1 MMRLAEV
8 KYFRSDEAE
17 VADERGID
25 SDLGAFHAKLKGGG
39 DLFHRLGAIFA
50 FASVG
55 SKKCHA
61 RIIEQ
66 LQLNNSGISG
76 ELGSYSI
83 LCSLLHDVTYSPSYT
98 CLHPIASFHLTVSR
112 EVFFTGV
119 FRDCL

>member
-1 MMRLAEV
+1 MFIPFYQEKCDRLVELFLKCDKMMRLAEV

-17 VADERGID
+17 IADERGFD

-39 DLFHRLGAIFA
+39 DLFHRLGAILA

-66 LQLNNSGISG
+66 LQLNNSGVSG
-76 ELGSYSI
+76 KSFFFR
-83 LCSLLHDVTYSPSYT
+83 CHFSLLY
-98 CLHPIASFHLTVSR
+98 
-112 EVFFTGV
+112 
-119 FRDCL
+119 